1 MNTLTRLT
9 AVVLGLAAA
18 VAVVPPAAAS
28 TPPAPTPGL
37 SLATPPLA
45 DSGEGIRAVRARVNE
60 NAIELTWE
68 ATTPSTVLQVSAQ
81 APWTVD
87 GRWSLG
93 AAQPV
98 VAAGSLLTTPGQISL
113 DGQSWYRFTRAV
125 TGLPA
130 GATRHVLLTVP
141 TSPGEIPVQVTGP
154 ITTWTVIKE
163 PAVATDT
170 RITSSWLASYPSLRV
185 SFGRQGK
192 AASTDQVLTGVK
204 VAGGSAPRWR
214 FTRTWTGLTPK
225 TAYWT
230 EARAPYSSMLTTAV
244 ARMGVT
250 TKTKWV
256 TATVTRIVVHNDA
269 DAGLRGKGEM
279 FFHLRVNKTLDLN
292 EQGHWSQRSPWFSAG
307 NGAVLT
313 DFGRGLVFGRAVT
326 GSTALIMV
334 QGVEDDTLPTTRK
347 ACHLELFAGNRRAT
361 VEDKSLCYNAAYASA
376 LVNVPTHAFTGTHVQ
391 TATAIIE
398 RGSTLRFTA
407 TLRIETRYI

>member
-18 VAVVPPAAAS
+18 VAVVPPASAT

-68 ATTPSTVLQVSAQ
+68 ATSPSTVLQLSAQ
-81 APWTVD
+81 APWKVD

-98 VAAGSLLTTPGQISL
+98 VAAGSLLATPGQISL
-113 DGQSWYRFTRAV
+113 DGQSWYRFTRIV

-130 GATRHVLLTVP
+130 GTTRHVLLTVP

-154 ITTWTVIKE
+154 ITTWTVGKE

-185 SFGRQGK
+185 SFGRQGQ
-192 AASTDQVLTGVK
+192 AASTDQILTGVK

-214 FTRTWTGLTPK
+214 FSRTWTGLTPT

-230 EARAPYSSMLTTAV
+230 EARPSYAGMLPTAV
-244 ARMGVT
+244 ARMIVT

-256 TATVTRIVVHNDA
+256 TATVTRIVVDNDA
-269 DAGLRGKGEM
+269 DAGLRGKGEL

-307 NGAVLT
+307 NGAALT

-326 GSTALIMV
+326 GAKALIMV

-361 VEDKSLCYNAAYASA
+361 VEDRSLCYNAAYASA
-376 LVNVPTHAFTGTHVQ
+376 LVTVPTHAFTGTHVQ
-391 TATAIIE
+391 TTTAIIE